1 MFLKAFFGPT
11 ICFDW
16 ICTFISLRLC
26 LQLNYTLSFL
36 FLFNRCPSN
45 LCTIPTIATFTST
58 NSYLQLNQELQTH
71 SITSIA
77 LRFRT
82 RWATFNSLLLHL
94 NPEFLMMFS
103 YKETNFCTNLW
114 SRSANGLLFF
124 LGGPAYLTAFLQ
136 EGFVRIGLNTRV
148 SCLNFLG
155 TALSKLLI
163 EGPQNFIVTM
173 SRDTQLSI

>member
-1 MFLKAFFGPT
+1 MYFYLT
-11 ICFDW
+11 SSLSTTELHIV
-16 ICTFISLRLC
+16 IFI
-26 LQLNYTLSFL
+26 
-36 FLFNRCPSN
+36 LFNRCPSN

-58 NSYLQLNQELQTH
+58 NSYLQLNQQLQTH
-71 SITSIA
+71 SRTSIA

-103 YKETNFCTNLW
+103 YKETNFCANLW

-148 SCLNFLG
+148 SRLNFLRG

-163 EGPQNFIVTM
+163 EGPLNFTVTM